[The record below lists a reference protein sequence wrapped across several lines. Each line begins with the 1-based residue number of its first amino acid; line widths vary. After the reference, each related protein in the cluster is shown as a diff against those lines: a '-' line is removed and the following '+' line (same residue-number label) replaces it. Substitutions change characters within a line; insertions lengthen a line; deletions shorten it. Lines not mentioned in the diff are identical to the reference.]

1 MGRYGANIWSFCFF
15 LQTHT
20 AAMVVFLQS
29 GIRSQEC
36 PSFHESY
43 DIFFRGLEDWQT
55 KSTNTNLLHA
65 TSHLWLR
72 VAWSSQNGLE
82 PFQPHF
88 LRWHEP
94 LLHQTSGFSTGWS
107 WSNCKSWL
115 TNMEFSWLKLRMSFG
130 WLVDYDH
137 SFFILIPIPHA
148 KKIAGVF
155 PAKFQH
161 KTVRTPEREEDS
173 PFWEPF
179 KC

>member
-1 MGRYGANIWSFCFF
+1 MIFLLFFANTYRGYGLFSAIRDSQPRMSQFPWVIWYLFQGSWR
-15 LQTHT
+15 L
-20 AAMVVFLQS
+20 
-29 GIRSQEC
+29 
-36 PSFHESY
+36 
-43 DIFFRGLEDWQT
+43 
-55 KSTNTNLLHA
+55 TNKINQCNDTNLLHA